1 MSIFPTPTV
10 ESQKLDELTAS
21 GRALSTLA
29 LAQELD
35 LFATFSDSSFTIDQ
49 VAEQLNLSAR
59 TAEAMVAV
67 VAALGFLAA
76 KPDLH
81 FGLTDLACP
90 YLLPASPFYQGLVVP
105 KTDPFLCQLREAFLQ
120 TEDNPIEPFAV
131 EMGNLTSAQ
140 VETFIGRMHTMTL
153 PAGSKLARQPVF
165 ARMGKLLDV
174 GGGSGSLSLAIASF
188 NPQIHCTILD
198 LPSVCQIA
206 DRNIRQYK
214 LSDQIRTLPTDIFK
228 EQWPSNFS
236 GVLFGNIFHDWDLD
250 SCYQLALSS
259 FDALIS
265 GGWICLHEMLL
276 NESKD
281 GPLVTAC
288 MSIAMVLH
296 ERGKQ
301 YTPTELSEL
310 LTSVGFTDFQVWPV
324 FSYYS
329 LVTARKP

>member
-35 LFATFSDSSFTIDQ
+35 LFATFADSSFTIDQ

-81 FGLTDLACP
+81 FGLTDLACT
-90 YLLPASPFYQGLVVP
+90 YLLPESPFYQGLVVP
-105 KTDPFLCQLREAFLQ
+105 KTAPFLCQLREAFLQ

-165 ARMGKLLDV
+165 ARMEKLL
-174 GGGSGSLSLAIASF
+174 GSGSLSLAIASF